1 MRLDIN
7 KLELIKC
14 ELREIFPDYF
24 IFMSQTSDS
33 FLEKDNHTIR
43 LSLEFLIDLP
53 VEQLIELVAD
63 LPTSQYKRKAYES

>member
-1 MRLDIN
+1 MRLDID

-43 LSLEFLIDLP
+43 LSLEFLIDKP
-53 VEQLIELVAD
+53 VNELID
-63 LPTSQYKRKAYES
+63 LIRDLHKDNVR